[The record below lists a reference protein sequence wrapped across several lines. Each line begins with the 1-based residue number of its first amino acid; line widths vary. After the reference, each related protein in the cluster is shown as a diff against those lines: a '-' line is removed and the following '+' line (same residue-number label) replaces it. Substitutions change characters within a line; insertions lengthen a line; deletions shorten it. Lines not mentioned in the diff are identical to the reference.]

1 MIPPGIEMGLDHH
14 HSFLFGSFSFVNGCE
29 YVDNFCQLV
38 KELCREEASS
48 RKGRRRARLPL
59 GLKDR
64 PEAWDDVG
72 IRNSPDSRLGRLGEP
87 VFARKGFIR

>member
-1 MIPPGIEMGLDHH
+1 MDRHRN
-14 HSFLFGSFSFVNGCE
+14 FLFGSFSFVNGCE

-64 PEAWDDVG
+64 PEAWDAAG
-72 IRNSPDSRLGRLGEP
+72 IRICPNSRLGHLGEP